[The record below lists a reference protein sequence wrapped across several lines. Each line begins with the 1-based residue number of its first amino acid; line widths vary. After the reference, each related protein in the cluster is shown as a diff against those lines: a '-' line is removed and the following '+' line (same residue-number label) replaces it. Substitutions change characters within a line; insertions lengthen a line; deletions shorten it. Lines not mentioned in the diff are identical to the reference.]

1 MSYIAI
7 IPARGGSKRLPGKN
21 IKLFGNY
28 PLIAY
33 SIERALRSSNIKQVY
48 VSTDD
53 DEIETVA
60 ERYGASVIR
69 RPEDLASDTST
80 TTSALI
86 HCLQH
91 IHSEGFQPK
100 GIITLQATNPLRD
113 KDLIDDCIDLFEQN
127 EVVIDSLIT
136 VSENKHKL
144 GRLKS
149 GFYEPAT
156 YTPEQRSQDIEA
168 LYYENG
174 LLYIT
179 KPDVLLNDGI
189 FGKRIYTYI
198 TQGIYTTVDI
208 DTIEDFE
215 IGEILLEKYKQHL
228 DFKL

>member
-21 IKLFGNY
+21 IKLFGNH

-33 SIERALRSSNIKQVY
+33 SIERALRSSYISEVY

-53 DEIETVA
+53 DEIA
-60 ERYGASVIR
+60 GIAKYYGASVIM
-69 RPEDLASDTST
+69 RPETLSSDTST
-80 TTSALI
+80 TSSALT
-86 HCLQH
+86 HTLQQ
-91 IHSEGFQPK
+91 IIRGGFNPK
-100 GIITLQATNPLRD
+100 GIVTLQATNPLRD
-113 KDLIDDCIDLFEQN
+113 AGLIDACINVFEEN
-127 EVVIDSLIT
+127 ETDIDSLIT

-144 GRLKS
+144 GRLNN

-156 YTPEQRSQDIEA
+156 YKPEQRSQDMEV
-168 LYYENG
+168 LYFENG
-174 LLYIT
+174 QLYIT
-179 KPDVLLNDGI
+179 KPEVLLDDNI
-189 FGKRIYTYI
+189 FGKRVFTYI
-198 TQGIYTTVDI
+198 TQGLYTTVDI